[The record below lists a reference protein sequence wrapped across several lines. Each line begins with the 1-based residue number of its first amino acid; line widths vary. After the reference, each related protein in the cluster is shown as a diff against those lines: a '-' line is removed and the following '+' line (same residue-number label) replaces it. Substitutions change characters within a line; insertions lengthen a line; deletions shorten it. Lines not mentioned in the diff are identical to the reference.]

1 MDEAYEAGTD
11 RLEDVAIQRAIDG
24 SDTLLT
30 LLLRS
35 RRPERYRERFEAT
48 VATVQMVVRA
58 PPVAASVDE
67 WVEMHAPK
75 AIIDASAADQKKLN

>member
-1 MDEAYEAGTD
+1 
-11 RLEDVAIQRAIDG
+11 LEDVALQRAVDG
-24 SDTLLT
+24 SDALLT
-30 LLLRS
+30 LLLKS

-58 PPVAASVDE
+58 PPVAASVGE

-75 AIIDASAADQKKLN
+75 AIIDATTVEKKLN